1 MSAVKGIAAKATD
14 LCRVAAVLQGWAAVK
29 YGGKIDY
36 EAWAADSGN
45 IVKSATL
52 RDRMRNPGGL
62 TLIEILS
69 LAAPLK
75 IPEGILHDAM
85 P

>member
-1 MSAVKGIAAKATD
+1 MNTSKGIAAKVSD

-36 EAWAADSGN
+36 EQWAADSGC
-45 IVKSATL
+45 IKPATL
-52 RDRMRNPGGL
+52 RERMRNPGAL
-62 TLIEILS
+62 TLTEILK

-75 IPEGILHDAM
+75 IPDGILHDAM